1 MAAVATISTS
11 HPLRSAGIR
20 GSLWITDKWLRSLG
34 CSVPAKKPPLS
45 NRSFASQTAWL
56 ETTVPFAA
64 ALSVTVLVR
73 TRVVPSGPGGPVG
86 PVGPAGP
93 TAPGRPAAPGG
104 PMGPVG
110 PTGPGRPAAP
120 GAPGGPMG
128 PGLPGGPVGP
138 GSPREPSD
146 VSRDLHAPPRR
157 MTRPFGFWQS
167 IAPAP
172 AAFTATNSPN
182 TTEGAIIPVAARF
195 RFAPAEGIVSLF
207 AISASLGLPRVGR
220 RLAGTRSVVFFRN
233 GVGNEKAT
241 LSARWYRLMW
251 KSSGSC
257 EPGDAARL

>member
-1 MAAVATISTS
+1 MAAVASISTS
-11 HPLRSAGIR
+11 HPLRSAGIK
-20 GSLWITDKWLRSLG
+20 GAFWITDKWLRSVG
-34 CSVPAKKPPLS
+34 NSVSAKRPPLS
-45 NRSFASQTAWL
+45 SRSFDSKTPWL
-56 ETTVPFAA
+56 ETIMPFAA
-64 ALSVTVLVR
+64 AFSVTVLVR
-73 TRVVPSGPGGPVG
+73 TMVVPSGPGGPVG

-93 TAPGRPAAPGG
+93 TGPGRPAPPGG

-138 GSPREPSD
+138 GFPREPSD

-182 TTEGAIIPVAARF
+182 TTEGAFIPVAARF
-195 RFAPAEGIVSLF
+195 SFAPAEGIVSLF
-207 AISASLGLPRVGR
+207 AISASLGLPRVGG
-220 RLAGTRSVVFFRN
+220 RLAGQNMAVFF
-233 GVGNEKAT
+233 
-241 LSARWYRLMW
+241 L
-251 KSSGSC
+251 
-257 EPGDAARL
+257 